1 MNNNFGN
8 QSNWSYNNYQNRP
21 NFNSNRPNYG
31 PSQSNW
37 SNHNNENRGFNYN
50 NRGFRPN
57 FNHPSSNMSRFN
69 TYNNQNKSGFSAN
82 HRNYNM
88 NTNHNWNNSEGQYN
102 QNHCNDN
109 QPNNRHDSRDNFNSR
124 NNFNSH
130 RSNNYRDYPPD
141 SKVNSNTFEKLAPA
155 KLPIE
160 NKQETNCSWEKNIKS
175 ESSYESN
182 HYNTEVKMESKSD
195 SSTCDVKKE
204 FGYDEDIKRK
214 VQETVS
220 KSRVKSVNVKVKTEN
235 TDVQVK
241 SEPVEVSGD
250 EHSKCEDVKPSRP
263 VRASKRTKI
272 VKPLTVDSEDDS
284 DTEQEIVKKPVGRTR
299 KRKIESSDD
308 EYAPEDQTTSVVK
321 KSTRSTKSVK
331 NVSKKVKAEVG
342 VSDGDALQ
350 LSSKEKPV
358 RKPRVTK
365 KVQVQ
370 DTASTNANENLGTNK
385 STTKTTKR
393 PVKRKV
399 KTENEAQ
406 LSDGDD
412 MNTALEEK
420 KAPKLKVATKRKL
433 KASTEAGEEDQNNE
447 VSAKKTRKIVPNETY
462 WRDEELLAEMCS
474 CEKYVAWNFIKLI
487 NSDNTIPFI
496 ARYRKEMVQ
505 NYEAEKLREMKQA
518 YENIVEIHQKAENII
533 SKIEKLKKM
542 TPELKKSI
550 YCCKSLEELDLI
562 YSPYKVGSKG
572 TKAEKAKKLGLEEP
586 ALAVLNGDYDGN
598 LERYVDAS
606 KAELSN
612 AMKVKEGIQHIIA
625 DIIAK
630 DTGVLETLQGLL
642 KSTRVQ
648 FESTKTKQAETIENF
663 DKYETYFSYSC
674 DIKFVKPH
682 AVLAINRGESHK
694 VLSVNVKLNDWLQ
707 NKLFDF
713 CKKKWCSFGVASA
726 SRSHIFHESF
736 DDSFKRLIKPFIV
749 RSIRSQLNQTAEIA
763 SIQVFASNL
772 KQLLLVPPMHGAVL
786 MAIDPGYSH
795 GCKVAVIDT
804 NGNVL
809 VTDTLYI
816 KFNKNKDTHSNS
828 SGKDINALKLRD
840 MILRHSC
847 ELVAIGNGTACRETE
862 TYMSELIQSQWFEPL
877 NVCYTIISEQGAS
890 IYSCSAE
897 AKKEFPDLDPNVVS
911 AISLARR
918 LQDPLSE
925 LVKIEPKHMGVGMY
939 QHDVPEKQL
948 TATLNEVVSE
958 CVSFVGVDINCASQP
973 MLRRLAGL
981 TDATAAN
988 IIKHRTENGAFQC
1001 REDLKKVKGIGE
1013 KRFEQCAGFVRI
1025 SYTEQTKGKHNPLD
1039 STWVHPEAYDTARKF
1054 ARNAGVNLSDLGKER
1069 FVSSIK
1075 AYIGSRTVDSWA
1087 EEYATSPTTVGLIIE
1102 AFLLPRDFDL
1112 RSKLSKP
1119 LFKQGIQS
1127 LDDIS
1132 TGTLLTGK
1140 VTNVTHF
1147 GCFVD
1152 TGLEREGLIHSSK
1165 MNGVPIKLN
1174 DKVNVRVIDVD
1185 KGRKRVAL
1193 ELIEVLV

>member
-1 MNNNFGN
+1 MNNNFRN
-8 QSNWSYNNYQNRP
+8 QSNWSSNNYQNRS
-21 NFNSNRPNYG
+21 NFNNNRPNFG
-31 PSQSNW
+31 PSKSNW
-37 SNHNNENRGFNYN
+37 SNYNNDQRNSNYN
-50 NRGFRPN
+50 NGGSNFGFQPR
-57 FNHPSSNMSRFN
+57 FNHH
-69 TYNNQNKSGFSAN
+69 NNQNASNHSAN
-82 HRNYNM
+82 YRNYNM
-88 NTNHNWNNSEGQYN
+88 NTNNWNNTGGYNQSNQNQYN
-102 QNHCNDN
+102 PN
-109 QPNNRHDSRDNFNSR
+109 QFNNRYDRNNFNSR
-124 NNFNSH
+124 NDFNNQ
-130 RSNNYRDYPPD
+130 RSYNDFNRDQPHDLKENTKSFELATKKFPYENNQGTYSSR
-141 SKVNSNTFEKLAPA
+141 
-155 KLPIE
+155 
-160 NKQETNCSWEKNIKS
+160 EKNIKS
-175 ESSYESN
+175 ELNYDSN
-182 HYNTEVKMESKSD
+182 HSNKTQVKIESKSD
-195 SSTCDVKKE
+195 SSTCVIKKE
-204 FGYDEDIKRK
+204 LGYYQNIKK
-214 VQETVS
+214 EVQEATSRLEV
-220 KSRVKSVNVKVKTEN
+220 KSRDVVVKESLNVRVKF
-235 TDVQVK
+235 
-241 SEPVEVSGD
+241 EPKGTVD
-250 EHSKCEDVKPSRP
+250 EESKCEDVKPSRP
-263 VRASKRTKI
+263 IRASKRTKQT
-272 VKPLTVDSEDDS
+272 VKPLVENSEEDSEK
-284 DTEQEIVKKPVGRTR
+284 EEENVKKTVGRTR

-308 EYAPEDQTTSVVK
+308 EYVPEDQETCVVK
-321 KSTRSTKSVK
+321 ATKSTRSIRPVT
-331 NVSKKVKAEVG
+331 NVSKKGKV
-342 VSDGDALQ
+342 DNGDALE
-350 LSSKEKPV
+350 LGPKEKPV
-358 RKPRVTK
+358 RKARVTK
-365 KVQVQ
+365 KVM
-370 DTASTNANENLGTNK
+370 DTCSNANEKLATK
-385 STTKTTKR
+385 KTTTKATKK

-406 LSDGDD
+406 MSDEDNINSD
-412 MNTALEEK
+412 LEEK
-420 KAPKLKVATKRKL
+420 EAPKKKAAPKRKL
-433 KASTEAGEEDQNNE
+433 KASTEADEEDQNNE
-447 VSAKKTRKIVPNETY
+447 VGARKTRKIVPNETY

-533 SKIEKLKKM
+533 SKIDKLKKM
-542 TPELKKSI
+542 TPELRKSI

-586 ALAVLNGDYDGN
+586 ALSVLNGDYDEN
-598 LERYVDAS
+598 LHQYVVAS
-606 KAELSN
+606 KTELN
-612 AMKVKEGIQHIIA
+612 NVTKVKEGIQHIIA

-630 DTGVLETLQGLL
+630 DTGVLETLQGLI
-642 KSTRVQ
+642 KSTRVL

-707 NKLFDF
+707 NKLFEF
-713 CKKKWCSFGVASA
+713 CKRKWLTQGSSSA

-736 DDSFKRLIKPFIV
+736 DDSFKRLIKPFVV

-763 SIQVFASNL
+763 SIQVFGCNL
-772 KQLLLVPPMHGAVL
+772 KQLLLVPPMHGAVI

-795 GCKVAVIDT
+795 GCKVAIIDT

-809 VTDTLYI
+809 LTDTLYI
-816 KFNKNKDTHSNS
+816 KFNKKDTHSNS
-828 SGKDINALKLRD
+828 NSGRDMNALKLRD
-840 MILRHSC
+840 MILRHRC

-890 IYSCSAE
+890 IYSCSGE

-925 LVKIEPKHMGVGMY
+925 LVKIEPKHLGVGMY

-948 TATLNEVVSE
+948 TSTLNEVVSE
-958 CVSFVGVDINCASQP
+958 CVSFVGVDINCASQA

-981 TDATAAN
+981 TEATATN
-988 IIKHRTENGAFQC
+988 IIKHRTENGAFHC

-1039 STWVHPEAYDTARKF
+1039 STWIHPEAYDTARKF
-1054 ARNAGVNLSDLGKER
+1054 ARNAGVNLADLGKER
-1069 FVSSIK
+1069 FISSVS
-1075 AYIGSRTVDSWA
+1075 AYIGSRTTDSWA
-1087 EEYATSPTTVGLIIE
+1087 EEYATSPTTMGLIIE

-1132 TGTLLTGK
+1132 PGTLLTGK

-1165 MNGVPIKLN
+1165 MNGVPVKLN

-1185 KGRKRVAL
+1185 KGRKRVGL
-1193 ELIEVLV
+1193 ELIEVIS